1 MSVNAPYLHL
11 TGPSPSTTRRAPA
24 SGTAVDGHSPLQLA
38 AVAAPPGG
46 IPALLDRMADLL
58 GPLEEKADD
67 RRHFL
72 ATYRRTTVAVHEDL
86 QRGGFLDAGW
96 LERWDVAFAQL
107 YLDALEQWNRG
118 ERPGEPW
125 AVAFE
130 AAADE
135 RIPPLRHV
143 LLGMNAHVNYD
154 LPQSLLATIT
164 DEEFDDPELVERRRR
179 DHAHIDAILASRVD
193 AEDKELQ
200 KVEQPGDRTL
210 LDRLLTPFNQAA
222 TKRFLTEARQ
232 KVWHNA
238 VALSRARR
246 EGPDALA
253 ARLAELEELSRVRVA
268 DLRVPG
274 QVLMKLAVKGFGVRL
289 PAT

>member
-1 MSVNAPYLHL
+1 MHAEPGSIE
-11 TGPSPSTTRRAPA
+11 
-24 SGTAVDGHSPLQLA
+24 QLIA
-38 AVAAPPGG
+38 RMR
-46 IPALLDRMADLL
+46 ALLA
-58 GPLEEKADD
+58 PLEETLDE

-72 ATYRRTTVAVHEDL
+72 ATYLRTTVAVHQDL
-86 QRGGFLDAGW
+86 QGGGFVDTGW
-96 LERWDVAFAQL
+96 VERWDVVFASL
-107 YLDALEQWNRG
+107 YLDALDEWNRG
-118 ERPGEPW
+118 ERPAEPW

-135 RIPPLRHV
+135 RVPPLRHV

-164 DEEFDDPELVERRRR
+164 DEEFADPAVLARRSE
-179 DHAHIDAILASRVD
+179 DHTHIDAILSSRVD

-210 LDRLLTPFNQAA
+210 LDKLLTPFNQAA
-222 TKRFLTEARQ
+222 TKRFLSESRR

-238 VALSRARR
+238 KALAEARR
-246 EGPDALA
+246 QGPDALA
-253 ARLAELEELSRVRVA
+253 ARLAELEELCRVRVA

-274 QVLMKLAVKGFGVRL
+274 QVLIKLAVKGFGVQL
-289 PAT
+289 PPA